1 MGMTD
6 EATLRGWLV
15 DDFSQHVLTGAFRVV
30 ADRENPLRLNL
41 FAAAVRE
48 LFGHTLHA
56 LAPDTEVT
64 QCSWYAPEF
73 DTNGPTRR
81 QRVKYATQGGLSDAF
96 IAEVGVDVDHLHDN
110 AIASIKLLS
119 KYTHVRPG
127 VLVTDQAEIDAFVD
141 EALSALLGLFE
152 SFKEC
157 RDEVLRAIYKHIDQ
171 EVFSSFISE
180 TIQEI
185 DEIAT
190 HYEVNIVW
198 IDDVEITTLSAH
210 HVEFKVT
217 GSIDAELQWRS
228 GSDFR
233 RGDGASLSHDF
244 PFEVSMRAPVE
255 DITAFADVRCSVD
268 NRGWYGVE

>member
-1 MGMTD
+1 MTD

-15 DDFSQHVLTGAFRVV
+15 DDFSQHVLTGALRVV
-30 ADRENPLRLNL
+30 GDRENPLRLNL

-48 LFGHTLHA
+48 LFGHTLHT

-64 QCSWYAPEF
+64 QCSWYAPEPN
-73 DTNGPTRR
+73 TNRPTRR

-110 AIASIKLLS
+110 AIASINELS

-127 VLVTDQAEIDAFVD
+127 VLVTNQSEIDSFVD

-157 RDEVLRAIYKHIDQ
+157 RDEVLRAIYNHIDQ

-198 IDDVEITTLSAH
+198 MDEVEITTLSAH
-210 HVEFKVT
+210 SVEFKVT
-217 GSIDAELQWRS
+217 GSVDAQLQWGS

-244 PFEVSMRAPVE
+244 PFEVNMRAPVE
-255 DITAFADVRCSVD
+255 DITAFADVKYSVD